1 MSTARFKYFD
11 DLSGDCSDGCS
22 SGDESDICEDDDE
35 RGIGIDD
42 SSLVEEDFRAIVHAD
57 VDCFYCQCEILDR
70 GIDPDRPLAIGQKHI
85 VVTCN
90 YAARALGVTK
100 LMGRLDA
107 QLKCP
112 SLLIVDG
119 SDLERYRV
127 HGRKIYESFRR
138 AFQTLR
144 PGCSVCKGSM
154 DEMMA
159 DVTAPIPCPFNVKRP
174 TMDTLHLEGVYVYD
188 DQDPQSDR
196 ITFTEDQTGATTKFS
211 CEAFS
216 AANRTPTRKST
227 HAVTPAMTMLLE
239 TVSLALQVRKIV
251 LKETGF
257 TTTMGV
263 SYNPLLAKLA
273 SGLRKPGTANVLA
286 PRPSIRRLVGSM
298 PLRKIPGIGSRTMK
312 ILTPCLVKRF
322 GSSPDQSSPWTCRY
336 VTVVPVCGTNL
347 RAVFTSYCMFLQ
359 FWAGIYCKFPVA
371 ILSIVLKQSRP
382 VKNQG
387 TRVCTARAA
396 SSALETN

>member
-1 MSTARFKYFD
+1 VPRFVKSRIGVLGYLVESSKMFLILPVLGAVTTMSARFKYFD
-11 DLSGDCSDGCS
+11 DLSGDSSDGCS
-22 SGDESDICEDDDE
+22 SGDESEICEDDDASQ
-35 RGIGIDD
+35 RGRIGMGD
-42 SSLVEEDFRAIVHAD
+42 SSLVEEDLRAIVHAD

-70 GIDPDRPLAIGQKHI
+70 CLDPDRPLAIGQKHI

-107 QLKCP
+107 QRKCP

-138 AFQTLR
+138 AFQNLR

-159 DVTAPIPCPFNVKRP
+159 DVTAPIPFAPDTKCPTVE
-174 TMDTLHLEGVYVYD
+174 TLHLEGVYVYD
-188 DQDPQSDR
+188 DQDPQSGR
-196 ITFTEDQTGATTKFS
+196 ITFTEDQTGATTTFS
-211 CEAFS
+211 CEAIS
-216 AANRTPTRKST
+216 AANRTPARKST
-227 HAVTPAMTMLLE
+227 HAATPAMQMLLE
-239 TVSLALQVRKIV
+239 TVALALQVRKIV

-312 ILTPCLVKRF
+312 VLTPCLVKRF
-322 GSSPDQSSPWTCRY
+322 GSTSGQSSPWTCRY
-336 VTVVPVCGTNL
+336 VALVPCV
-347 RAVFTSYCMFLQ
+347 RQ
-359 FWAGIYCKFPVA
+359 
-371 ILSIVLKQSRP
+371 
-382 VKNQG
+382 
-387 TRVCTARAA
+387 
-396 SSALETN
+396 